1 MQNLPPQAVM
11 SNVQSVIRVSDVVE
25 CVGDFIIHLEK
36 TLASLI
42 DDIAW
47 WPSASARPCSR

>member
-47 WPSASARPCSR
+47 WPSASARPCS